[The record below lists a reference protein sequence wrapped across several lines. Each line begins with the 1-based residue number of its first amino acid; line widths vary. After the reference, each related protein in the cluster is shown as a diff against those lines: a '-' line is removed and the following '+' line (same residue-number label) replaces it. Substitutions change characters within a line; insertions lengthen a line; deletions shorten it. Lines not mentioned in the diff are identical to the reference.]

1 MIVLNSPA
9 GIIVF
14 LSGLLCM
21 VGMAIA
27 AVVISLNRKKHES
40 VENE

>member
-14 LSGLLCM
+14 LSGLLSM
-21 VGMAIA
+21 AGMAV
-27 AVVISLNRKKHES
+27 AVVMISLHRKKHES
-40 VENE
+40 TENE